1 VAELGSVAVL
11 RRYPVKSMLG
21 EDLTDTVVTA
31 SGLDGDRV
39 LALIDVETGLVAS
52 AKQPNLWRGLL
63 QLRARWDQPVCMT
76 LPDGS
81 TIQADDGDVD
91 NILSSLL
98 GRQVHLS
105 DSRPE
110 SAALARPA
118 PEDVIEHGDDAE
130 VPFEVGEIGR
140 GTPGMTFVDY
150 APVHLVTTVTLNHVA
165 AEWVRYRP
173 NVVIATLSE
182 QPYAENDWV
191 GREITVGR
199 VRLRGILPTPRCAIP
214 TLEHGN
220 LPRAVHAV
228 RTLLADNR
236 VDIPGLGIKP
246 CLGLYAEVLEG
257 GTIHVGDTALL
268 S

>member
-1 VAELGSVAVL
+1 MAELGSVAVL

-21 EDLTDTVVTA
+21 EDIAEAVVTT
-31 SGLDGDRV
+31 SGLAGDRV

-52 AKQPNLWRGLL
+52 AKQPRLWRGLL
-63 QLRARWDQPVCMT
+63 QLRAVWDQPVRIT

-81 TIQADDGDVD
+81 TIHADDGDVD
-91 NILSSLL
+91 SILSSLL
-98 GRQVHLS
+98 GRQVHVS

-110 SAALARPA
+110 GAALARPE

-130 VPFEVGEIGR
+130 VPFAVGEIGR
-140 GTPGMTFVDY
+140 GTPGTTFVDY
-150 APVHLVTTVTLNHVA
+150 APVQLVTSVTLNHVG
-165 AEWVRYRP
+165 AELVRYRP

-182 QPYAENDWV
+182 RPYAENEWV
-191 GREITVGR
+191 GREITVGQ
-199 VRLRGILPTPRCAIP
+199 VRLRGLLPTPRCAIP
-214 TLEHGN
+214 TLAHGD

-236 VDIPGLGIKP
+236 VDIPGLGIRP

-257 GTIHVGDTALL
+257 GTIHVGDPALL